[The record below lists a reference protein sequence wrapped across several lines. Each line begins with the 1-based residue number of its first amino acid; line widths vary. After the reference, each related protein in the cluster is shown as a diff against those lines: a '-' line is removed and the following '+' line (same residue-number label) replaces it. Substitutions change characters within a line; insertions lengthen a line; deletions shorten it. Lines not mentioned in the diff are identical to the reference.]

1 MLRHLFLIT
10 AVFGLSVL
18 SACTHMIPMAGPTAR
33 QVEAQ
38 QGGAQASPA
47 QIVEI
52 DAGIAQ
58 RLALERRQSL
68 FSETLGQEPAR
79 PLIGSG
85 DVLEISLWE
94 APPATLFGGGGAD
107 PRAPAGA
114 RAVSLP
120 EQAVDR
126 DGFVSFPFAGRIQ
139 ARGRSPQDVEAE
151 IVRRLSG
158 KANQPEV
165 MVRVVRPSSAMV
177 TVVGEVVNSTRVPL
191 TASGERLLDALAAA
205 GGVRQPVSKTMLQV
219 TRGQQLQRLPLDLV
233 IQDPSQNVPLHPGD
247 VVTAL
252 FQTGSFTALGAT
264 GRNEEIAF
272 EANGISLAQ
281 ALARA
286 GGVLDN
292 RGDARGLFLFRF
304 EREGA
309 LDWPR
314 KPVETTPDGRVPVIY
329 RLDLG
334 DPSSFFVMQRFPMRD
349 RDVLYVSN
357 APAADLQK
365 FLNLVFSVVY
375 PITTIQANQ

>member
-1 MLRHLFLIT
+1 
-10 AVFGLSVL
+10 
-18 SACTHMIPMAGPTAR
+18 MIPATGPTAR

-38 QGGAQASPA
+38 DGGPKPSVA

-52 DAGIAQ
+52 NAPVAQ
-58 RLALERRQSL
+58 RLAQERRQLL
-68 FSETLGQEPAR
+68 FSETLGQTPVR
-79 PLIGSG
+79 TLIGSG

-94 APPATLFGGGGAD
+94 APPATLFGGGAVD
-107 PRAPAGA
+107 PRSPSAA
-114 RAVSLP
+114 RSMSLP

-126 DGFVSFPFAGRIQ
+126 DGFVSFPFAGRIE
-139 ARGRSPQDVEAE
+139 ARGRTPQEVEAE

-165 MVRVVRPSSAMV
+165 MVRVVRPSSSMV
-177 TVVGEVVNSTRVPL
+177 TVVGEVVNSTRLPL

-205 GGVRQPVSKTMLQV
+205 GGVRQPISKTTVQV
-219 TRGQQLQRLPLDLV
+219 TRGQQLQRLPLDVV

-252 FQTGSFTALGAT
+252 FQTNSFTALGAT

-292 RGDARGLFLFRF
+292 RGDARGVFLFRF

-309 LDWPR
+309 VEWPHQ
-314 KPVETTPDGRVPVIY
+314 PVNKAPDGRVPVIY
-329 RLDLG
+329 RMNLG
-334 DPSSFFVMQRFPMRD
+334 DPASFFVMQNFPMRD

-375 PITTIQANQ
+375 PITAIQANR